1 MMKTKRLNLIVAIMG
16 LALLGVM
23 GMQFYFLYESYQLKS
38 ELFDRDVSEALSSVV
53 YKIEKLDAIN
63 SMDRMKTPVKQSRY
77 RHKNSRYIYSRL
89 ADSSPI
95 LSPQKQHQTNLHPEI
110 VRKQRRIASLKD
122 SLENLSNQSYN
133 PDNILSYEQVQV
145 EGYVDELGRPHAQIT
160 SIASPK
166 LTPQLKKQLQPNLNK
181 YDTARYAYNDPQ
193 SGPYIISVSE
203 INPQWVKEQ
212 QRLKKERTYKNLK
225 KLLEDSVHLLKAKL
239 MTPQKM
245 NLMENLAAEY
255 QKADEPLGARID
267 QLEID
272 SLLRFELQN
281 KNIFLPFSYEIT
293 TASHDSLIFSNAENY
308 NGEKPQFI
316 KTGSYQTP
324 IFSKEVVNDPGMLNI
339 YFPEKNRLILN
350 RVTATVGI
358 SGGLLLVLI
367 FCFAYT
373 ISLIF
378 RQKKLAEM
386 KTEFINNMTHEFKT
400 PVSTIMIAS
409 EALKDDEIAQDRS
422 RVSRLA
428 GIIYDENVRL
438 GSHIERVL
446 NIARIE
452 QDDFMLDL
460 KEIDV
465 NEQATAVVDSMS
477 LKIQKHNAE
486 VSMDLQAF
494 SALISADELHF
505 TNVLYNL
512 IDNALKYS
520 KENPEIRISTKNTAN
535 QLTISVEDNGIGMNR
550 DQQAKIFE
558 QFYRIPTGN
567 LHDVKGFGL
576 GLSYVNTIVKRLNG
590 VISVR
595 SEKDKGSVF
604 ELKFP
609 LLQQS

>member
-1 MMKTKRLNLIVAIMG
+1 MKTKRLHLIIAIMG
-16 LALLGVM
+16 LALMGMM
-23 GMQFYFLYESYQLKS
+23 GMQFYFLYESYKLKS
-38 ELFDRDVSEALSSVV
+38 ELFDRDVSAALSSVV
-53 YKIEKLDAIN
+53 FKIEKLDAIN
-63 SMDRMKTPVKQSRY
+63 SMDRMKIPTKKYQHRSRNY
-77 RHKNSRYIYSRL
+77 VYSRIT
-89 ADSSPI
+89 SQH
-95 LSPQKQHQTNLHPEI
+95 LSPQKQHQSNLHPEI
-110 VRKQRRIASLKD
+110 ERKQRRIASLKD
-122 SLENLSNQSYN
+122 SLENLSNQSN
-133 PDNILSYEQVQV
+133 NLDNILSYEQFHI
-145 EGYVDELGRPHAQIT
+145 EEYIDELGRPHAQIT
-160 SIASPK
+160 SVASPK
-166 LTPQLKKQLQPNLNK
+166 LTPQLKKQIRPNLNK
-181 YDTARYAYNDPQ
+181 YDTVRYAYNDPLN
-193 SGPYIISVSE
+193 GPTILTLPQ

-212 QRLKKERTYKNLK
+212 QRLKKQRTYRNLK
-225 KLLEDSVHLLKAKL
+225 KVLEDSVHLLKAKL
-239 MTPQKM
+239 MTPQKISV
-245 NLMENLAAEY
+245 MENLAIEY
-255 QKADEPLGARID
+255 QKADEPLSTRID
-267 QLEID
+267 RLELD

-293 TASHDSLIFSNAENY
+293 TASHDSLIFTNAENY
-308 NGEKPQFI
+308 NTDKPQFI
-316 KTGSYQTP
+316 KANSYQTP
-324 IFSKEVVNDPGMLNI
+324 IFTKEVVNDPGMLNI
-339 YFPEKNRLILN
+339 YFPEKNRLIFN
-350 RVTATVGI
+350 RVTGTVGI
-358 SGGLLLVLI
+358 SAGLLLVLI

-409 EALKDDEIAQDRS
+409 EALKDDEIVQDKA

-452 QDDFMLDL
+452 QDDFKLDL

-465 NEQATAVVDSMS
+465 NEQITAVVDSML
-477 LKIQKHNAE
+477 LKIQKHSAQVSLDLNA
-486 VSMDLQAF
+486 VP
-494 SALISADELHF
+494 ALILADELHF

-520 KENPEIRISTKNTAN
+520 KDEPKINITTKNAAN
-535 QLTISVEDNGIGMNR
+535 QLFISVEDNGIGMNR

-576 GLSYVNTIVKRLNG
+576 GLSYVSTIVKRLNG
-590 VISVR
+590 AISVR
-595 SEKDKGSVF
+595 SEKDKGSAF

-609 LLQQS
+609 LHQS

>member
-1 MMKTKRLNLIVAIMG
+1 MMKTKRLHLIIAIMG
-16 LALLGVM
+16 LALMGMM
-23 GMQFYFLYESYQLKS
+23 GMQFYFLYESYKLKS
-38 ELFDRDVSEALSSVV
+38 ELFDRDVSAALSSVV

-63 SMDRMKTPVKQSRY
+63 SMDRIKIPAKKYQHINGNYV
-77 RHKNSRYIYSRL
+77 YSRITSNQKL
-89 ADSSPI
+89 Y
-95 LSPQKQHQTNLHPEI
+95 PQKQHQANNLHPEI
-110 VRKQRRIASLKD
+110 ERKQRRIDNLKD
-122 SLENLSNQSYN
+122 SLENLSSQKTNL
-133 PDNILSYEQVQV
+133 DNILSYQQFHIE
-145 EGYVDELGRPHAQIT
+145 EYIDELGRPHAQIT
-160 SIASPK
+160 SVASPK
-166 LTPQLKKQLQPNLNK
+166 LSPRLKKQLQPNLNK
-181 YDTARYAYNDPQ
+181 YDTVRYAYNDPVN
-193 SGPYIISVSE
+193 GPIIVSLPQ

-212 QRLKKERTYKNLK
+212 QRLKKERTYRNLK
-225 KLLEDSVHLLKAKL
+225 KVLEDSVHLLKAKL

-245 NLMENLAAEY
+245 TVMENLAVEY
-255 QKADEPLGARID
+255 QKADEPLSTRID
-267 QLEID
+267 RLELD

-308 NGEKPQFI
+308 SGEKPQFI
-316 KTGSYQTP
+316 KANSYQTP
-324 IFSKEVVNDPGMLNI
+324 IFTKEVVNDPGMLNI
-339 YFPEKNRLILN
+339 YFPEKNRLIFN
-350 RVTATVGI
+350 RVTGTV
-358 SGGLLLVLI
+358 SVSAGLLLVLI

-409 EALKDDEIAQDRS
+409 EALKDEEIVQDKT

-452 QDDFMLDL
+452 QDDFRLDL

-465 NEQATAVVDSMS
+465 NEQVTAVVDSMS
-477 LKIQKHNAE
+477 LKIQKHHAQVELDLNA
-486 VSMDLQAF
+486 VPTDIL
-494 SALISADELHF
+494 ADELHF
-505 TNVLYNL
+505 SNVLYNL

-520 KENPEIRISTKNTAN
+520 KDEPEIRISTKNTAN
-535 QLTISVEDNGIGMNR
+535 QLFINVEDNGIGMSR

-576 GLSYVNTIVKRLNG
+576 GLSYVSTIVKRLNG
-590 VISVR
+590 AISVR

-609 LLQQS
+609 IHQS